1 MNESM
6 SRVSG
11 DSALLAARQKL
22 AQARELRTGSDIM
35 QLRAATDLL
44 IEAAE
49 AFDLAVLPIE
59 FGALHLDLADTL
71 SLRARLGDPDLLA
84 EAIDSYQK
92 AIVVFNRDEF
102 PEAYARAFHGLGLAN
117 WAGGQLESAR
127 WCFETVLE
135 ALSPDVSPLD
145 HARARANVAAVLAAS
160 PDARDRA
167 QAVGAYHALLESVSP
182 DEYPAEHAEFL
193 LGLGQTQRVQME
205 GDRRAHLDAA
215 VRAFLRAADLAS
227 AGNRDDLRS
236 AALAETALT
245 QVELTSLDPSRFERA
260 RRAFAT
266 ALAEAPAESQ
276 PDRHAEL
283 RLGFGRLWAGRLP
296 GGGEAS
302 RAAALE
308 QFEAALALAPQV
320 TSTSIVA
327 PALIEAPRVI
337 VESPAPTQPRVARAL
352 EISRHALSAWP
363 RAQYPTEYARVNLTL
378 GSALLASAAGDRA
391 ANVRQAIEAFE
402 AGLDAINREAEPVA
416 YASLQVALAEA
427 LAARTDGDRPDNR
440 RRAAAAADRAL
451 EASDEDRALVAR
463 AHHLLGRLALE
474 RSAVEPRAL
483 AEGAAHLYRALE
495 DRPRDSEPLAHAETQ
510 MLLGMVLASQ
520 AARGK
525 PHVLPAAIEAYRA
538 SAAAYDIQ
546 SHPRESA
553 SVHFNLAVAL
563 MQPGAGAQDLHEA
576 IRSFEIAAQVF
587 DVAAFP
593 QQHAM
598 ISGNLAQARTRL
610 EALA

>member
-1 MNESM
+1 MNEAM
-6 SRVSG
+6 PRVSG
-11 DSALLAARQKL
+11 DPLLVAARQKV
-22 AQARELRTGSDIM
+22 AQARELRAGSDIM

-145 HARARANVAAVLAAS
+145 HARAQANVAAVLAAS

-167 QAVGAYHALLESVSP
+167 QAVGAYQALLEGVSP
-182 DEYPAEHAEFL
+182 DEHPAEHAEFL
-193 LGLGQTQRVQME
+193 LGLGQTLRVQME
-205 GDRRAHLDAA
+205 GERRAHLDAS

-227 AGNRDDLRS
+227 AGNRGDLRS

-266 ALAEAPAESQ
+266 ALAEVPAESQ

-296 GGGEAS
+296 GGEAS

-320 TSTSIVA
+320 TSMSIVA

-337 VESPAPTQPRVARAL
+337 VEGPAPTQPRVARAL

-363 RAQYPTEYARVNLTL
+363 RAQFPTEYARVNLTL

-391 ANVRQAIEAFE
+391 ANIRQAIEAFE

-427 LAARTDGDRPDNR
+427 LAARTDGDRTDNL

-520 AARGK
+520 AARGE

>member
-1 MNESM
+1 MESLT
-6 SRVSG
+6 RLPDAAG
-11 DSALLAARQKL
+11 LAAARRKV
-22 AQARELRTGSDIM
+22 AQARGLRTGSDIM

-44 IEAAE
+44 IEAAD
-49 AFDLAVLPIE
+49 AFDLSVLPIE

-117 WAGGQLESAR
+117 WAGGQLEAAR

-145 HARARANVAAVLAAS
+145 HARAQANVAAVMAAS
-160 PDARDRA
+160 PNAHDRA

-182 DEYPAEHAEFL
+182 DDHPAEHAEFL

-205 GDRRAHLDAA
+205 GDRRAHLDAS
-215 VRAFLRAADLAS
+215 VRAFLRAADLA
-227 AGNRDDLRS
+227 ATGKRDDLRS

-245 QVELTSLDPSRFERA
+245 QVELTSLDPSRFDRA
-260 RRAFAT
+260 RRAFAQ
-266 ALAEAPAESQ
+266 ALAEVQAESQ
-276 PDRHAEL
+276 PDRYAEL

-296 GGGEAS
+296 GGGEES
-302 RAAALE
+302 RDAALE
-308 QFEAALALAPQV
+308 QFEAALALAPRV
-320 TSTSIVA
+320 SSGSIVA

-337 VESPAPTQPRVARAL
+337 VEGPAPTQPRIARAL

-363 RAQYPTEYARVNLTL
+363 RAQFPTEYARVNLSL

-391 ANVRQAIEAFE
+391 ANVREALEAFE
-402 AGLDAINREAEPVA
+402 AGLDAVNREAEPVA

-427 LAARTDGDRPDNR
+427 LAARTDGDPTDNR
-440 RRAAAAADRAL
+440 RRAAAAAQRAL

-474 RSAVEPRAL
+474 RSAVAPQAL
-483 AEGAAHLYRALE
+483 AEGAAHLHQALE
-495 DRPRDSEPLAHAETQ
+495 DRPRAADPAAHAETQ

-520 AARGK
+520 AARGE
-525 PHVLPAAIEAYRA
+525 PHLLAAAIEAYRA
-538 SAAAYDIQ
+538 SAAAYDVE

-563 MQPGAGAQDLHEA
+563 MQAASDAQGLAEA
-576 IRSFEIAAQVF
+576 VRSFKVAATVF
-587 DVAAFP
+587 DAAVYP

-598 ISGNLAQARTRL
+598 ISSNLAQARSRL